1 MFRQH
6 LKISIRNLWKNKSF
20 SAINIIGLSL
30 GLASVMTLGL
40 MVHQYLTT
48 DDIQVHKDR
57 MYYLKTFSPD
67 GTSYAQTTFPL
78 LYEIQKSAP
87 EVEAATHTQTWNWP
101 WLKK

>member
-20 SAINIIGLSL
+20 SAINIVGLSL

-40 MVHQYLTT
+40 MVHQFLTA
-48 DDIQVHKDR
+48 DDIQVNKDR
-57 MYYLKTFSPD
+57 MYYLKTYSPD
-67 GTSYAQTTFPL
+67 GNSYSQTPFPL

-87 EVEAATHTQTWNWP
+87 E
-101 WLKK
+101 